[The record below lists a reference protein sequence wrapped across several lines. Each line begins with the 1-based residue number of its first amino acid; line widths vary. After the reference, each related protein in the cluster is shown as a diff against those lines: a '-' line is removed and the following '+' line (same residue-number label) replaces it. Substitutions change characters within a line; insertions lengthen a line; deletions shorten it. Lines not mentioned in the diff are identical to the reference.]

1 MRSRKKPVH
10 WHKLS
15 ENWGKIDLLYGG
27 VFSVFIRTFLIPK
40 HSSGKVPEIKHK
52 FFSFIVINGHTPCL
66 RLLLEVADNPDVTD
80 AKGQ

>member
-1 MRSRKKPVH
+1 MDKYL
-10 WHKLS
+10 KL
-15 ENWGKIDLLYGG
+15 NIG
-27 VFSVFIRTFLIPK
+27 
-40 HSSGKVPEIKHK
+40 